1 MKGKLISTLTQG
13 KGAAANTCCYIKSKP
28 TCLMLIASIY
38 LSTKPALGI
47 IWNFNNIKWRIF
59 QGNMIG
65 NNDLFAINI
74 ITRKKVQYLSLKKK
88 PLRHVLL
95 RK

>member
-1 MKGKLISTLTQG
+1 MFDGCK
-13 KGAAANTCCYIKSKP
+13 
-28 TCLMLIASIY
+28 LIASIF
-38 LSTKPALGI
+38 LSTNPALGI
-47 IWNFNNIKWRIF
+47 IWNYNNIKWRIF

-88 PLRHVLL
+88 TLRHVLKENKIL
-95 RK
+95 TDYSIMDR